1 MIVPS
6 CREVRRTEA
15 WSSRPSHSL
24 TAPSGIEYDY
34 RETHQMSTLGGF
46 TMAGRAESVQ
56 ALEEVIRRIGR
67 RYRQRIGG
75 DSVTFGQFA
84 ILRILA
90 QEGPMAMG
98 ELAHN
103 LGVSLAG
110 CTGLIDRLVHADLVK
125 RYRSDADRR
134 VVWVNLTER
143 GAAEFER
150 LREERTK
157 YFERVFASLDGNRIQ
172 QLLDILE
179 LVDRGLENEAK
190 DAAPTTT

>member
-1 MIVPS
+1 M
-6 CREVRRTEA
+6 
-15 WSSRPSHSL
+15 
-24 TAPSGIEYDY
+24 
-34 RETHQMSTLGGF
+34 
-46 TMAGRAESVQ
+46 
-56 ALEEVIRRIGR
+56 
-67 RYRQRIGG
+67 
-75 DSVTFGQFA
+75 
-84 ILRILA
+84 
-90 QEGPMAMG
+90 
-98 ELAHN
+98 
-103 LGVSLAG
+103 AG